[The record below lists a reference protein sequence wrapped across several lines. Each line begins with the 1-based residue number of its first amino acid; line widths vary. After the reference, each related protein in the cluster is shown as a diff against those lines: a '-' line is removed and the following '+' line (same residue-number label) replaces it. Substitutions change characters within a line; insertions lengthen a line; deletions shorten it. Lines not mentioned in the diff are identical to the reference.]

1 MKKLGTNYWI
11 LTLIL
16 AVFSMTLTAQ
26 LPGTM
31 PSGWNPGGNPPS
43 STGLNSIY
51 SVTGNYTL
59 SADGIGSESTT
70 MLIRVNKL
78 TAAATV
84 VKAILMSTVTNATIG
99 NGCCTLNGTSINWDG
114 SISYDGGFFNNYWAD
129 VTSIVAPVIDPLGA
143 GISTMTVTECNS
155 GAQDGE
161 ALLVVF
167 NDATAP
173 QRTIIIMFGG
183 LNTTGDTY
191 AITLGTPIDPSAS
204 GALLDMGIG
213 DGYSYQTG
221 GSQQY
226 SIINVNGQRLTT
238 SAGGEDDGGPANG
251 MLITVGGIGDL
262 NDNPPDPYATP
273 TNPRS
278 DDELYSLLPFITNT
292 TTSISVNTVNPSND
306 DNIFLS
312 YFVIS
317 GAAILGEGILLTQT
331 SSSGPAGG
339 SHTVQALVQD
349 QLANPISGRTVTF
362 TVMSGP
368 NAGATGSSATN
379 GSGLAF
385 FTYPDNGGQGT
396 DQIQA
401 CFINSQSTT
410 QCSNILSFTWFIQ
423 SGDSTVPTLS
433 QWGVIILGFI
443 LLVVSTLYIV
453 RRRSTGISG

>member
-1 MKKLGTNYWI
+1 MKKLITNYWI

-16 AVFSMTLTAQ
+16 TVFSLTSNAQ
-26 LPGTM
+26 IPGTM
-31 PSGWNPGGNPPS
+31 PSGWNPGGNLPL
-43 STGLNSIY
+43 TGLSSIY

-59 SADGIGSESTT
+59 SADGIGSESTS
-70 MLIRVNKL
+70 MQIRVNKP

-84 VKAILMSTVTNATIG
+84 AKAILMSTVTNATIG
-99 NGCCTLNGTSINWDG
+99 NGCCTLAATSVNWNG

-129 VTSIVAPVIDPLGA
+129 VTSIVAPIINPLAA
-143 GISTMTVTECNS
+143 GISTIDVTECNS

-167 NDATAP
+167 NDASAP
-173 QRTIIIMFGG
+173 NRTIIIMFGG
-183 LNTTGDTY
+183 LATTGDSY
-191 AITLGTPIDPSAS
+191 AITLGAPIDPLAP
-204 GALLDMGIG
+204 GALFDMGLGIG
-213 DGYSYQTG
+213 FSYQAG

-238 SAGGEDDGGPANG
+238 SAGGEDDGGSADG
-251 MLITVGGIGDL
+251 MLVTVGGIGDS
-262 NDNPPDPYATP
+262 DANPPDPNATP

-292 TTSISVNTVNPSND
+292 TTAIGVNTLNPSND

-331 SSSGPAGG
+331 SNSAPTGG

-349 QLANPISGRTVTF
+349 QLANPIVGRQVTF
-362 TVMSGP
+362 TVTSGP
-368 NAGATGSSATN
+368 NAGATGSSNTN

-385 FTYPDNGGQGT
+385 FTYPDNGGAGT
-396 DQIQA
+396 DQIQG
-401 CFINSQSTT
+401 CFLNSQSVT
-410 QCSNILSFTWFIQ
+410 QCSNSLSFLWFIQ
-423 SGDSTVPTLS
+423 TSGGTIPTLS
-433 QWGVIILGFI
+433 QWGIIILGFI
-443 LLVVSTLYIV
+443 LLIVGTIYIV
-453 RRRSTGISG
+453 GRRSAGISG